1 MSSVSPAVLRICAVS
16 LLLTAAFVVAQET
29 RGNISE
35 PSPIRRGAIAGASV
49 TVTSLDTRVTT
60 PVKTNTAGY
69 YLASLLIPGRY
80 EVTVEA
86 AGFKRS
92 VRSGLILAVGQQ
104 MDLDIKLEVGAVS
117 ESVTVSANTQML
129 DTTSVTVGQN
139 IDRRGVDSFPVF
151 ANMTILMSRFMPG
164 VASSS
169 VVQYVNQ
176 GYASRTSD
184 DTASLLAVGGNEWTI
199 DGATNG
205 GASRRLATSPIAE
218 MIQEVRVETANFDAS
233 FGHATGIGI
242 SIMTRNG
249 TNDLHGSGTW
259 LYWNN
264 RLNSPHLFQRQT
276 YYRNIAN
283 ANAIGNTAQAASLA
297 SQPIMAAGFSKSVNL
312 TLGGPVYIPKL
323 INGKNKLFFFTNY
336 GWNRELRIGANAS
349 GINTV
354 PTAAARRGDFSPMLA
369 INSQYVVYD
378 PLTVTPD
385 PARAGHY
392 IRTPFVGNILPA
404 NRITNPMYQ
413 FYLKRIPAANT
424 DPFVATRAFNNSA
437 RQAIRIR
444 SPTRFCTRL
453 DYNLSDKHPSS
464 SGSARAVSPKGCRRM
479 ELSSA

>member
-1 MSSVSPAVLRICAVS
+1 
-16 LLLTAAFVVAQET
+16 
-29 RGNISE
+29 
-35 PSPIRRGAIAGASV
+35 
-49 TVTSLDTRVTT
+49 
-60 PVKTNTAGY
+60 
-69 YLASLLIPGRY
+69 
-80 EVTVEA
+80 
-86 AGFKRS
+86 
-92 VRSGLILAVGQQ
+92 
-104 MDLDIKLEVGAVS
+104 
-117 ESVTVSANTQML
+117 
-129 DTTSVTVGQN
+129 
-139 IDRRGVDSFPVF
+139 
-151 ANMTILMSRFMPG
+151 MTILMSRFMPG

-242 SIMTRNG
+242 SIMTRTG

-283 ANAIGNTAQAASLA
+283 AKAIGNTAQAASLA

-312 TLGGPVYIPKL
+312 TLGGPIYIPKL

-354 PTAAARRGDFSPMLA
+354 PTAAARRGDFSSMLA

-378 PLTVTPD
+378 PLSVTPD

-392 IRTPFVGNILPA
+392 IRTPFSGNILPA

-413 FYLKRIPAANT
+413 FYLKRIPAANA
-424 DPFVATRAFNNSA
+424 DPLVANQEPLNNYRTA
-437 RQAIRIR
+437 GDPDPITNQI
-444 SPTRFCTRL
+444 FGTRL
-453 DYNLSDKHPSS
+453 DYNLSDKNRFFFRFSKSRFTEGLGDWTWETELGLMASDTLRRPLSGTFDWTYTKSAQTVISAQISANRYYEGSRTVVAAQYKPSDVGLPKYMDTKCAITACTMPTIS
-464 SGSARAVSPKGCRRM
+464 SVRIYGAGTECALGI
-479 ELSSA
+479 LHL